1 MMAFDVDQRQQESRG
16 VSVVARS
23 LQAWAI
29 QSRLA

>member
-1 MMAFDVDQRQQESRG
+1 MMAIDVDQRQESRG